1 MRFPF
6 LFSYLFAPLFL
17 LRSTDNLITSFF
29 FSDKVLTL
37 ILIMSDRS
45 ENNGSS
51 GDGGSDSEL
60 DYEYDG
66 YDRDRRRGRSSS
78 SSDPYD
84 QENSD
89 SESRED
95 DKEKKPSI
103 DKEHLQL
110 CPHHQPG
117 DMSKECPTCN
127 AALNLITDKS
137 TLKKLMTGQS
147 GSGFVSRYSSRCD
160 NLNPT
165 LTLSSSTL
173 QIARDIL
180 TKGQFKD
187 RKMWLDILK
196 EYLTLS
202 ADQHEALSIDIKTED
217 VLNKF
222 KREKRFNHVFDF
234 QKNLVRNLKNLRIAQ
249 RPIFSLIE
257 NTNNK
262 MSEAKTLAEK
272 CGIEFSDN
280 PPLKTGGNV
289 PRVGRKLTDQLHISN
304 SKDLLPR
311 PDISELCRKAELT
324 QEQAEL
330 VVNEMESY
338 RYDVGSS
345 FMELLTSHTEFL
357 NSTED
362 LLIFYSD
369 LYSHC
374 DGSIRELIREKMA
387 SIFKKDVKT
396 DVLLN
401 SSNKKLKEKPGG
413 LFGGW
418 CYSIIDMKFSLSN
431 TVFCNLTIFLY
442 TFYF

>member
-1 MRFPF
+1 MGDVMRDYCNDCKWGSR
-6 LFSYLFAPLFL
+6 LFTPPSYAHPDLPH
-17 LRSTDNLITSFF
+17 
-29 FSDKVLTL
+29 
-37 ILIMSDRS
+37 
-45 ENNGSS
+45 GY
-51 GDGGSDSEL
+51 GGWQACDAT
-60 DYEYDG
+60 
-66 YDRDRRRGRSSS
+66 
-78 SSDPYD
+78 P

-196 EYLTLS
+196 DYLTLS

-262 MSEAKTLAEK
+262 MS
-272 CGIEFSDN
+272 
-280 PPLKTGGNV
+280 
-289 PRVGRKLTDQLHISN
+289 Q
-304 SKDLLPR
+304 
-311 PDISELCRKAELT
+311 
-324 QEQAEL
+324 QQ
-330 VVNEMESY
+330 
-338 RYDVGSS
+338 
-345 FMELLTSHTEFL
+345 
-357 NSTED
+357 
-362 LLIFYSD
+362 
-369 LYSHC
+369 
-374 DGSIRELIREKMA
+374 
-387 SIFKKDVKT
+387 
-396 DVLLN
+396 
-401 SSNKKLKEKPGG
+401 
-413 LFGGW
+413 
-418 CYSIIDMKFSLSN
+418 
-431 TVFCNLTIFLY
+431 
-442 TFYF
+442 

>member
-1 MRFPF
+1 
-6 LFSYLFAPLFL
+6 
-17 LRSTDNLITSFF
+17 
-29 FSDKVLTL
+29 
-37 ILIMSDRS
+37 MSDRS

-196 EYLTLS
+196 DYLTLS
-202 ADQHEALSIDIKTED
+202 ADQHEAFI
-217 VLNKF
+217 N
-222 KREKRFNHVFDF
+222 
-234 QKNLVRNLKNLRIAQ
+234 
-249 RPIFSLIE
+249 
-257 NTNNK
+257 
-262 MSEAKTLAEK
+262 
-272 CGIEFSDN
+272 
-280 PPLKTGGNV
+280 
-289 PRVGRKLTDQLHISN
+289 
-304 SKDLLPR
+304 
-311 PDISELCRKAELT
+311 
-324 QEQAEL
+324 
-330 VVNEMESY
+330 
-338 RYDVGSS
+338 
-345 FMELLTSHTEFL
+345 
-357 NSTED
+357 
-362 LLIFYSD
+362 
-369 LYSHC
+369 
-374 DGSIRELIREKMA
+374 
-387 SIFKKDVKT
+387 
-396 DVLLN
+396 
-401 SSNKKLKEKPGG
+401 
-413 LFGGW
+413 
-418 CYSIIDMKFSLSN
+418 
-431 TVFCNLTIFLY
+431 
-442 TFYF
+442 